1 MRHKH
6 DKGDKHDKGW
16 AELDEH
22 DAAPAMGFLPDE
34 QSENNQVAITD
45 LRGRV
50 TRLEQQTQALYT
62 SMASYATIA
71 ERNTE
76 LARQE
81 ARADLDR
88 SQSTVIGLVEKV
100 RRDLSGQAPSGYG
113 GVAAAAVSSDRV
125 LRLDE
130 RLDALTAMVEQLA
143 REQHELH
150 QNVARLVERDMAANG
165 WLVSDGPAER
175 LSLA

>member
-1 MRHKH
+1 MRHRN
-6 DKGDKHDKGW
+6 DKGDRHDKGW

-22 DAAPAMGFLPDE
+22 DAATTMGFLPDE
-34 QSENNQVAITD
+34 QSESNQVAITD
-45 LRGRV
+45 LRTRV

-76 LARQE
+76 IARQE

-88 SQSTVIGLVEKV
+88 SQSTVIGLIEKV
-100 RRDLSGQAPSGYG
+100 RRDVGGHAPTGYG
-113 GVAAAAVSSDRV
+113 GVAASAVSSDRA

-143 REQHELH
+143 RQHQELH
-150 QNVARLVERDMAANG
+150 QHVARLVERDMAADG